1 MRKPEVI
8 EEGILPCP
16 FCGNTKLKVDSKHN
30 GHWSNVGTHSATV
43 RCSKCHARGPTASCK
58 VSDSRWEADDATKQ
72 KAIELWNARIAES
85 KPVETGAW
93 IDVSDSSDVWT
104 VDGKQ
109 VFPKFCSNCGDV
121 YSKPYRYCPTC
132 GSKMN
137 VEK

>member
-1 MRKPEVI
+1 M
-8 EEGILPCP
+8 
-16 FCGNTKLKVDSKHN
+16 
-30 GHWSNVGTHSATV
+30 
-43 RCSKCHARGPTASCK
+43 TASCK
-58 VSDSRWEADDATKQ
+58 VSDSRWSADESTKQ
-72 KAIELWNARIAES
+72 KAIELWNTRITES
-85 KPVETGAW
+85 KPVKTGAW

-121 YSKPYRYCPTC
+121 YSKPYRYCPTR